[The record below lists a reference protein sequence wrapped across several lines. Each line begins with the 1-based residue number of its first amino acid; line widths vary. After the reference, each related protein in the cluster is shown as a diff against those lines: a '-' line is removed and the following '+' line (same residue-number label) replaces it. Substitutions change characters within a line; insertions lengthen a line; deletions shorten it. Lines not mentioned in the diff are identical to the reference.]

1 MKRHLHLQI
10 TCLLDLLKVGRSCK
24 QRQQRVGQ
32 PCLLP
37 RAKLLLAACNAKLP
51 AITPNGLNMRMI
63 YTELDFLCDRFEEE
77 ITFAL
82 ALDMQK

>member
-10 TCLLDLLKVGRSCK
+10 TCLLDLLKVGR
-24 QRQQRVGQ
+24 GQ